1 MSISRRVTLTKAQ
14 RSTTAGAELI
24 ALLAA
29 LSEDGMVTRDEMDRL
44 KAWLEVD
51 RGVEFEA
58 CAFLY
63 EVVDNIAADGDITES
78 ELDSLALAIERVLP
92 PETRKAVA
100 EQRKSRLRA
109 LREQSIR
116 ARAEARTQERA
127 AKLALREQTRVLH
140 RGNFIVAGSRRS
152 AERRDAC
159 ELLDEGD
166 AIVLEREPDNPHDR
180 NAIIVLTAGG
190 DELGYVPRDDAK
202 QMAPLMDEGCFVDA
216 EITRLLTETRDGIPL
231 PIVASTI
238 RRTQVQKAT
247 GAPAAAVPL
256 NVARSSEANA
266 DTNAKPTHPNTATQL
281 PEAQRPGCLTVL
293 AGVSFLLV
301 VAVCSWLR

>member
-1 MSISRRVTLTKAQ
+1 MSERLRRVTLTKAQ
-14 RSTTAGAELI
+14 RSTPAGAELI
-24 ALLAA
+24 ALLAE
-29 LSEDGMVTRDEMDRL
+29 LSDDGIVTRDEMTRL

-51 RGVEFEA
+51 RGIEFEA

-63 EVVDNIAADGDITES
+63 EVVDTIAADGEITEA

-100 EQRKSRLRA
+100 DQRKARLRA
-109 LREQSIR
+109 LREQSVR
-116 ARAEARTQERA
+116 KRAEARQQERA

-159 ELLDEGD
+159 ELLEEGESV
-166 AIVLEREPDNPHDR
+166 VLEREPDNRHDG
-180 NAIIVLTAGG
+180 NAILVLTAGG

-202 QMAPLMDEGCFVDA
+202 QMAPLMDEGCFVHA
-216 EITRLLTETRDGIPL
+216 EITKLLTETRAGIPL

-238 RRTQVQKAT
+238 RRTPVDPTRAT
-247 GAPAAAVPL
+247 AVGVAL
-256 NVARSSEANA
+256 NVTRSSEATAEANV
-266 DTNAKPTHPNTATQL
+266 KPTPLNAAPQH
-281 PEAQRPGCLTVL
+281 EAQRRGCLTALVV
-293 AGVSFLLV
+293 VSFPIALAIWSLL
-301 VAVCSWLR
+301 R